1 MADLIGR
8 LDMHDDE
15 LRELKTTVFG
25 EPKRKQPGLVDAVQ
39 TIAADVADV
48 KTDVERT
55 RDEFRDAF
63 QGLKFLLA
71 VIAASVVSIL
81 FTLILVGVILI
92 R

>member
-1 MADLIGR
+1 MGR
-8 LDMHDDE
+8 LDMHDDKI
-15 LRELKTTVFG
+15 RELQTTVYG

-81 FTLILVGVILI
+81 VTLIIVGLILI